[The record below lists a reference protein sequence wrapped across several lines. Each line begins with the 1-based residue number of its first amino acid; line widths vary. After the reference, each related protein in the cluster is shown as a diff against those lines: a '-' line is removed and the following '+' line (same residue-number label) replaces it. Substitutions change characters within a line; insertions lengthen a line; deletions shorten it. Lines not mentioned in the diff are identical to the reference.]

1 MILIIY
7 LHIYI
12 YCTNYNSQIEIFSYK
27 ILITYN
33 KQYSQMSL
41 SFKKNSLV
49 ICNDEQA
56 YGVHNRVGKV
66 FAIVERKNP
75 YDQFETM
82 VLFKLNYN
90 GQWYIIPAVY
100 LRKASAEEKKQDKR
114 NPSYWK
120 DEKRQLNL
128 GKITYERRTTNIFPY

>member
-1 MILIIY
+1 
-7 LHIYI
+7 
-12 YCTNYNSQIEIFSYK
+12 
-27 ILITYN
+27 
-33 KQYSQMSL
+33 MSL

-49 ICNDEQA
+49 ICMDKQA

>member
-1 MILIIY
+1 MDDP
-7 LHIYI
+7 
-12 YCTNYNSQIEIFSYK
+12 QIEIFSYK
-27 ILITYN
+27 IPIIYN
-33 KQYSQMSL
+33 KQDIPKMSL
-41 SFKKNSLV
+41 SFRKNSLV
-49 ICNDEQA
+49 VCIDEEA

-82 VLFKLNYN
+82 VLCKLNYN

-114 NPSYWK
+114 NDHYWK

>member
-1 MILIIY
+1 
-7 LHIYI
+7 
-12 YCTNYNSQIEIFSYK
+12 
-27 ILITYN
+27 
-33 KQYSQMSL
+33 MSL

-49 ICNDEQA
+49 VCIDEDA

-75 YDQFETM
+75 SDQFETM

-90 GQWYIIPAVY
+90 GQWYVIPAVY
-100 LRKASAEEKKQDKR
+100 LRKATTEEKKQDKR

-120 DEKRQLNL
+120 NQERQLNL
-128 GKITYERRTTNIFPY
+128 AKITYHRKTTTIFPY

>member
-1 MILIIY
+1 MFHKLKY
-7 LHIYI
+7 FLTKYPLYI
-12 YCTNYNSQIEIFSYK
+12 TNK
-27 ILITYN
+27 IP
-33 KQYSQMSL
+33 KMSL
-41 SFKKNSLV
+41 SFRKDSLV
-49 ICNDEQA
+49 VCIDEEA

-100 LRKASAEEKKQDKR
+100 LRKATAEEKKQDKR

-120 DEKRQLNL
+120 NQERQLNL
-128 GKITYERRTTNIFPY
+128 AKIAYHRKTTSIFPY